1 MIPPPKAGPPASD
14 SAARR
19 GPRVGGLSGLTW
31 ALAALVAGLVAGVL
45 LHGSARPWVGK
56 LAEVLVPIGQ
66 IWLAALRV
74 AVVPLVITQ
83 TLVAVVA
90 ARGESSIV
98 AIGGRALLLFLV
110 MLIAAGLFAFALAP
124 PLVSLYPVSAE
135 TAASLR
141 AGTSIP
147 PSALEE
153 TRRDGPSVGA
163 WLVGLVPKNIV
174 QAASSGEIL
183 PVLLFSVFFGLA
195 VTHLAPA
202 QRDLLGGVFR
212 ALADAM
218 MVLVQW
224 VMKAAPA
231 GVFALTFDLGL
242 RTGLPLAGFAAAF
255 VALLSFLILLFTG
268 LLYPATALLARI
280 SIGRFARA
288 AAPAQLV
295 AVSTRSSLA
304 SLPALVE
311 GARDRLALPAYA
323 TGFVLPLSVSVF
335 KQNQP
340 ISGLVKLLF
349 LAHAFHVRVGL
360 PQVATFFVTLLVM
373 SFSAVGIPGGGGA
386 IRLLPA
392 YLAAGVPIEG
402 VVILEAL
409 DTIPDIFKTLL
420 NVTGDLSAAA
430 ILSRFHR
437 APPA

>member
-1 MIPPPKAGPPASD
+1 MA
-14 SAARR
+14 
-19 GPRVGGLSGLTW
+19 W
-31 ALAALVAGLVAGVL
+31 ALAALGAGLLSGIL
-45 LHGSARPWVGK
+45 LHGATQSWIGK
-56 LAEVLVPIGQ
+56 LAELIVPVGQ
-66 IWLAALRV
+66 LWVAALRV

-83 TLVAVVA
+83 TLVAVGA
-90 ARGESSIV
+90 ARGEGSIG
-98 AIGGRALLLFLV
+98 ALGGKALLLFLV
-110 MLIAAGLFAFALAP
+110 MLVGAGLFAFAVAP

-153 TRRDGPSVGA
+153 ARREGPSFGA
-163 WLVGLVPKNIV
+163 WLVGLIPRNIV

-183 PVLLFSVFFGLA
+183 PVLLFTVFFGLA
-195 VTHLAPA
+195 VTHLAPG

-212 ALADAM
+212 ALADAT
-218 MVLVQW
+218 MVLVEW
-224 VMKAAPA
+224 VLKATPV
-231 GVFALTFDLGL
+231 GVFALAFELGL
-242 RTGLPLAGFAAAF
+242 RAGVPLAGFVAAF
-255 VALLSFLILLFTG
+255 VALVSAMMLLFTG
-268 LLYPATALLARI
+268 LLYPVTALLART

-311 GARDRLALPAYA
+311 GARDHLDLPASA

-335 KQNQP
+335 KVNQP

-360 PQVATFFVTLLVM
+360 PQIATFFVTLLIM
-373 SFSAVGIPGGGGA
+373 SFSAVGIPGGGA
-386 IRLLPA
+386 SFRLLPA

-402 VVILEAL
+402 LVILEAV

-420 NVTGDLSAAA
+420 NVTGDMSAAA
-430 ILSRFHR
+430 ILSRLRR
-437 APPA
+437 AASA